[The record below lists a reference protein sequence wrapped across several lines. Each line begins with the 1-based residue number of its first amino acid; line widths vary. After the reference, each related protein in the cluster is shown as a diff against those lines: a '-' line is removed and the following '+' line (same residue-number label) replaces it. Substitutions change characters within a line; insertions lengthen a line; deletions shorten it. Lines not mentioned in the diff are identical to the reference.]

1 MIATKTML
9 SSNKLKIKF
18 ACKRIEAD
26 PGKKFE
32 ADTNYSRSHSCDYGH
47 HASIREVSAM
57 AKSSL
62 PGSKKR
68 GSSGDL
74 EGQKEKKRKI
84 DRSVKVQCLTILKTL
99 MSKKESWPFNEP
111 VDPVKLGIPDYFRII
126 SYPMDLGT
134 VKSKLQKDLYL
145 SAEEFAADVRLTFS
159 NAMLYNPPGNPFHHL
174 AENLN
179 SFFEMRWGLLD
190 EKLSHGSS
198 KVESGNPSNGQI
210 KKVTCARQN
219 PCNSPPLQ
227 NSSVSKRPI
236 SSEEKVRVPVGATD
250 AKAEL
255 SKTAQNSNPKLPS
268 KNLNRSTN
276 SACKQASGSI
286 NAKQPSSL
294 VCLKCGSCGNVA
306 CQCRRPSDS
315 THKSFNDKSSERSM
329 GREHGLSNSNVPR
342 LDCQT
347 KSLSTSQT
355 IKSDP
360 ESDGGVSALDGENI
374 CSSSRLT
381 TPVLDAASGEG
392 WSTSL
397 FDVELSPKRALRAAM
412 LKSRFA
418 DTIWKA
424 QQQKLLDHGDRSDPL
439 KMQQE
444 RARLERKQR
453 EEKARIEAEIRAAE
467 AATRMRAENELK
479 QQRERKREE
488 ARIALEKMRQTVEI
502 ETSLKILEELGRF
515 AGFSVS
521 APILNFNRRS
531 GAFGG
536 SHPQSPL
543 EQLGLFLK
551 PEYSGDDDD
560 DDDDND
566 ESTLYGDGEE
576 GEIV

>member
-26 PGKKFE
+26 PGKKLE
-32 ADTNYSRSHSCDYGH
+32 ADTNYSRSHSHDYGH
-47 HASIREVSAM
+47 QASIREVSAM

-111 VDPVKLGIPDYFRII
+111 VDPVKLRIPDYFRII
-126 SYPMDLGT
+126 SHPMDLGT
-134 VKSKLQKDLYL
+134 VKSKLQKDLYF

-198 KVESGNPSNGQI
+198 KVESGNPSSGQI

-219 PCNSPPLQ
+219 PGNSPPLQ
-227 NSSVSKRPI
+227 NSLVSKRPI
-236 SSEEKVRVPVGATD
+236 SGEEKVRVPVGATD
-250 AKAEL
+250 AEAEL
-255 SKTAQNSNPKLPS
+255 SKTAQNSNPKLS
-268 KNLNRSTN
+268 QNLNRSTD

-286 NAKQPSSL
+286 NAKQPSCL
-294 VCLKCGSCGNVA
+294 VCLTCGSCGNIA

-329 GREHGLSNSNVPR
+329 GREHGLSHSNVPR

-355 IKSDP
+355 SKSDP
-360 ESDGGVSALDGENI
+360 ESDGALSALDGENI
-374 CSSSRLT
+374 CSSSQLT

-444 RARLERKQR
+444 RARLERKHR

-488 ARIALEKMRQTVEI
+488 ARMAVEKMRQTVEI

-515 AGFSVS
+515 TGFSVS
-521 APILNFNRRS
+521 APILNFNRGS

-560 DDDDND
+560 EEEED